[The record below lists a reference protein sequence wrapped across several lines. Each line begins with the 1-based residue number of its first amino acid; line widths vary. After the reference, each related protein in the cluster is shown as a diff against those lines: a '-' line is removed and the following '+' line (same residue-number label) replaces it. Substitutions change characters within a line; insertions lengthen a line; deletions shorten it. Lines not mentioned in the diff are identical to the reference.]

1 MSLLKTFFVSLSA
14 VVLATAL
21 GFGGWKA
28 YTTYS
33 VFSNEELEQL
43 SLAIVQSQYQAY
55 QLGAQS
61 CNKNTSL

>member
-14 VVLATAL
+14 VVFATAL

-28 YTTYS
+28 YNTYS
-33 VFSNEELEQL
+33 VFSNEELEV
-43 SLAIVQSQYQAY
+43 LAVKIVESQFQAY

>member
-28 YTTYS
+28 YNNYS
-33 VFSNEELEQL
+33 VFSNEDLEQL
-43 SLAIVQSQYQAY
+43 ALLIVQSQTQAY
-55 QLGAQS
+55 RLGAQS
-61 CNKNTSL
+61 CNKNSSL

>member
-14 VVLATAL
+14 VVLATTL

-28 YTTYS
+28 YNNYS
-33 VFSNEELEQL
+33 VFSNEELDN
-43 SLAIVQSQYQAY
+43 LAVQIVQAQYQAY

-61 CNKNTSL
+61 CNKSL